1 MSTIFKDTSGHE
13 FCCSVTAGTV
23 IEYRKRLDVNL
34 NSLIDGNLLDRMA
47 TDIELFVNMLWL
59 SVKASAPEG
68 MDDAAFAEVL
78 GGDVLESARDALLE
92 AIISFFPAL
101 ARGPLQKMRDKG
113 KAVQVLALNQ
123 VNQAIDNLTPE
134 MMIGLKNPVGNSQA
148 SSG

>member
-1 MSTIFKDTSGHE
+1 MTTIFTDTTGHE

-23 IEYRKRLDVNL
+23 IEFRKRLDVNL
-34 NSLIDGNLLDRMA
+34 NSIIDGDLLDRMG

-59 SVKASAPEG
+59 SVKASAPAG
-68 MDDAAFAEVL
+68 MTDVQFAEVL
-78 GGDVLESARDALLE
+78 GGDVLEAARDALLE

-113 KAVQVLALNQ
+113 RQVQILALNQ

-134 MMIGLKNPVGNSQA
+134 MMIGLNKPAGTAEA